1 VPLSESRLFKIIYYL
16 LDKVQV
22 SATELAEVCEVSVRT
37 IYRDIDMLSG
47 AGIPIYANTGRNG
60 GIRLQDHFVLRNA
73 ILSEK
78 EKQEILMG
86 VQSLSAIQY
95 PATDDI
101 LVKLGAVF
109 QIAQANWIEVDFS
122 RWGSVQEKEQKVF
135 GILKQAIFDRN
146 VLEFTYYSSS
156 GNSCRREAEPVKLLY
171 KNKSWYVFAFCL
183 DKSDYRLFR
192 VSRMKEIVLTKK
204 AFEMKAESSNLV
216 LPIPED
222 LGALLQLEL
231 NFPDE
236 CGYRL
241 YDTFDD
247 SAISKTASGYKVQVA
262 LPENEW
268 LYDFVMSFGDKATVL
283 QPEHLKENI
292 IKRYENALQHYR
304 KEQ

>member
-1 VPLSESRLFKIIYYL
+1 MSESRLFKIIYYL
-16 LDKVQV
+16 LDKGQV

-47 AGIPIYANTGRNG
+47 TGIPIYANTGRNG
-60 GIRLQDHFVLRNA
+60 GICLLDHYVLRNA
-73 ILSEK
+73 VLSEK

-95 PATDDI
+95 TAADDI
-101 LVKLGAVF
+101 LMKLGAIF
-109 QIAQANWIEVDFS
+109 QTTQANWIEVDFS
-122 RWGSVQEKEQKVF
+122 RWGSIKEKEQKVY
-135 GILKQAIFDRN
+135 GILKQAILERK

-156 GNSCRREAEPVKLLY
+156 GNIRRQEAEPVKLLY
-171 KNKSWYVFAFCL
+171 KDKSWYVFTYCP
-183 DKSDYRLFR
+183 DISDYRLFR
-192 VSRMKEIVLTKK
+192 VSRMKEIVLTEKT
-204 AFEMKAESSNLV
+204 FETKAESSNPV
-216 LPIPED
+216 LTVPED

-241 YDTFDD
+241 YDTFDE
-247 SAISKTASGYKVQVA
+247 SAISKTESGYKVQVT

-268 LYDFVMSFGDKATVL
+268 LYDFIMSFGDKATVI
-283 QPEHLKENI
+283 QPEYLKENI